1 MKNVAPAGIGMT
13 ATPPSLVDILLQLR
27 QHTSARVALGRTGH
41 SLPTRRLLEFNLDH
55 ARARDAV
62 YSVFD
67 LEKAESQLKEL
78 GLPSV
83 RLQSQAM
90 DRHAYL
96 LRPDFGRRLHEDS
109 RREIQNLDPAEND
122 LGIVIA
128 DGLSAVAV
136 NTHAAEVVKLLLRKV
151 RDANW
156 RLAPVALVEQGRVA
170 IADEIGE
177 ALRAEMTLILIGE
190 RPGLTSPHS
199 LGAYL
204 THRPRPGL
212 TDESRN
218 CVSNIRP
225 DGLPYERAAEK
236 IFYLLQEMKT
246 LRFSGVG
253 LKDYGT
259 FASGQS
265 EPAANLPQDAT
276 RTGQKK

>member
-1 MKNVAPAGIGMT
+1 MNNASPAEDKTPTYLT
-13 ATPPSLVDILLQLR
+13 ALTETLLDLR
-27 QHTSARVALGRTGH
+27 QHTPARVALGRTGH

-62 YSVFD
+62 HSVFD
-67 LEKAESQLKEL
+67 LERVAGEL
-78 GLPSV
+78 EKIGLSSL
-83 RLQSQAM
+83 RLRSRAA
-90 DRHAYL
+90 DRQEYL
-96 LRPDFGRRLHEDS
+96 LRPDYGRKLHQDS
-109 RREIQNLDPAEND
+109 CRKIEEIPQIAND

-136 NTHAAEVVKLLLRKV
+136 NTHAVEVVRLLLPRI
-151 RDANW
+151 RAANW
-156 RLAPVALVEQGRVA
+156 RLSPVALVEQGRVA

-177 ALRAEMTLILIGE
+177 GLRSEMTLILIGE

-204 THRPRPGL
+204 THGPRTGL
-212 TDESRN
+212 TDERRN

-225 DGLPYERAAEK
+225 DGLGYERAAEK

-246 LRFSGVG
+246 HRLSGVG

-259 FASGQS
+259 FAN
-265 EPAANLPQDAT
+265 ELMPPTANLPQDET
-276 RTGQKK
+276 E

>member
-1 MKNVAPAGIGMT
+1 MKTSPPAKNEMP
-13 ATPPSLVDILLQLR
+13 ADLPSLAETLLDLR
-27 QHTSARVALGRTGH
+27 QHTPARVALGRTGH

-62 YSVFD
+62 HSIFD
-67 LEKAESQLKEL
+67 LEKVAYEL
-78 GLPSV
+78 EKIGLPSV
-83 RLQSQAM
+83 RLRSQAA
-90 DRHAYL
+90 DRQEYL
-96 LRPDFGRRLHEDS
+96 LRPDYGRGLHQDS
-109 RREIQNLDPAEND
+109 SRKIREMNQLAND
-122 LGIVIA
+122 LCIVIA

-136 NTHAAEVVKLLLRKV
+136 NTHAAEVVRLLLPKIRA
-151 RDANW
+151 ANW
-156 RLAPVALVEQGRVA
+156 RLAPVVLVEQGRVA

-177 ALRAEMTLILIGE
+177 GLRSEMTLILIGE

-204 THRPRPGL
+204 THGPRASL
-212 TDESRN
+212 TDERRN

-246 LRFSGVG
+246 HRLSGVG

-259 FASGQS
+259 FAVGQAEQAPDLQQGEIS
-265 EPAANLPQDAT
+265 DE
-276 RTGQKK
+276 